1 MNVTHDMSVLSLIT
15 GASVLVQLVMAG
27 LLLCSV
33 FSWYYIFIKIFTYK
47 RASKQSD
54 KFEKEFWSGG
64 DLNELFQRAVNSRDA
79 SGTMER
85 LFESGFREFTNRALF
100 TAGEV
105 VTDAEVW
112 LGDTGSVTLVIPRDV
127 LVTVPRAA
135 SQNLDVRVVY
145 EGPISAPIAKGAE
158 IAKIVIKGKD
168 LDPIEIPLQA
178 ASDIG
183 RLGYVGRLKA
193 AASYIVF
200 GPPQAPAPQAAPAPA
215 PAQ

>member
-1 MNVTHDMSVLSLIT
+1 MKDRDEET
-15 GASVLVQLVMAG
+15 AK
-27 LLLCSV
+27 LLD
-33 FSWYYIFIKIFTYK
+33 W
-47 RASKQSD
+47 
-54 KFEKEFWSGG
+54 
-64 DLNELFQRAVNSRDA
+64 
-79 SGTMER
+79 
-85 LFESGFREFTNRALF
+85 GFREFTNRSLF

-112 LGDTGSVTLVIPRDV
+112 LGDTGSVNLVIPRDV

-168 LDPIEIPLQA
+168 LEAIEIPLQA
-178 ASDIG
+178 ASDVG

-193 AASYIVF
+193 AASYIIF
-200 GPPQAPAPQAAPAPA
+200 GPPQAPAAQPAPA